1 MKRELDVEDL
11 RLWAVVSSTVRPLK
25 PAPKPSLPLVARD
38 SAAKDR
44 RVAAA
49 EAAPN
54 AKTTKAKHTAT
65 HPHPAATRPALPT
78 RGREGPMPP
87 ADVDANLHR
96 RLARGRESLA
106 ARIDLH
112 GMTQD
117 AARAALAGFIRRSV
131 DDGWRAVLV
140 ITGKGVSGDGV
151 LRRRVPDWLAESPIR
166 EHVAGVSEAHRRHGG
181 EGALYVALKRKR

>member
-1 MKRELDVEDL
+1 VKASPAVEDL

-25 PAPKPSLPLVARD
+25 PIHPAPKPPSEPPPPQAKPARPAD
-38 SAAKDR
+38 VTALAASVRRSAAPPK
-44 RVAAA
+44 
-49 EAAPN
+49 P
-54 AKTTKAKHTAT
+54 AK
-65 HPHPAATRPALPT
+65 
-78 RGREGPMPP
+78 GPPPP
-87 ADVDANLHR
+87 ADVDPNLHR
-96 RLARGRESLA
+96 RLARGREGLV

-131 DDGWRAVLV
+131 DDGWRAALV

-151 LRRRVPDWLAESPIR
+151 LRRRVPEWLAEAPIR
-166 EHVAGVSEAHRRHGG
+166 QHVAGVSEAHRRHGG